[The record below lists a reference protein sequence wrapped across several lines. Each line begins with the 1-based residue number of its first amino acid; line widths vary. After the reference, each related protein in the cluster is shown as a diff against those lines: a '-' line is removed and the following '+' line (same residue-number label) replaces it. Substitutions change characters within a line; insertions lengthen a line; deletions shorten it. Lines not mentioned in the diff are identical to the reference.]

1 MSKYLTS
8 FNASNIPD
16 NQPVIIRGTV
26 ALCRIANYW
35 PADPS
40 KDRMY
45 PQQSLYIENPQILP
59 WVLESNPNSPD
70 YNDAVMQANCMVTVI
85 TMDKVTMNSQGH
97 QVYKWNNTVY
107 QNADGSTP
115 PQINLFHRTPDGGL
129 KQLQWE
135 HDLAQGV
142 NVEIMVTPKIRGKD
156 NKRKIA
162 QIGNHIII
170 NQPEIEWYTPV
181 SNQFTATALGLD
193 PSMIQSTSIPVLYPN
208 ATQPYDQQ
216 ANTAYNQ
223 PQANA
228 TQPYNQ
234 PQPNNAYGQ
243 PNVAQPYGQPQQNAT
258 QPYGQPQQ
266 NATQPYGQPNTTQP
280 YGQTNATQP
289 YGQQANNAYN
299 QPQTNAA
306 QPYGQ
311 QANTAYNQ
319 PQTNAAQPYGQTNVA
334 QPYNQP
340 QQNAYGQTQPSEN
353 FMNVPD
359 SGLPFN

>member
-107 QNADGSTP
+107 QNADSSTP
-115 PQINLFHRTPDGGL
+115 PQINLFHRLPNGDI
-129 KQLQWE
+129 KQLQWD
-135 HDLAQGV
+135 HDLAKGV

-162 QIGNHIII
+162 QIGNHVIV

-216 ANTAYNQ
+216 ANNAYNQ
-223 PQANA
+223 PNTAQ
-228 TQPYNQ
+228 QYNQ
-234 PQPNNAYGQ
+234 PNMAQPYGQPQQNAAPPYGQAQPNNAYGQ
-243 PNVAQPYGQPQQNAT
+243 PNVTQPYGQPQTTQPYGQQNATQPYGQQNTAQPYGQPQQNM
-258 QPYGQPQQ
+258 
-266 NATQPYGQPNTTQP
+266 
-280 YGQTNATQP
+280 
-289 YGQQANNAYN
+289 
-299 QPQTNAA
+299 A

-311 QANTAYNQ
+311 A
-319 PQTNAAQPYGQTNVA
+319 PQS
-334 QPYNQP
+334 QPYN
-340 QQNAYGQTQPSEN
+340 QTQPSEN

>member
-16 NQPVIIRGTV
+16 GQPIVIRGTV

-40 KDRMY
+40 QDRKY

-70 YNDAVMQANCMVTVI
+70 YNDAVMQANCMVNVI
-85 TMDKVTMNSQGH
+85 TMDKVKMNDQGH

-107 QNADGSTP
+107 KNADGSTP
-115 PQINLFHRTPDGGL
+115 PQIPLFHRTPDGGL
-129 KQLQWE
+129 KQLQWD

-162 QIGNHIII
+162 QLGNYVIV
-170 NQPEIEWYTPV
+170 NQPTIEWYSNV
-181 SNQFTATALGLD
+181 SNQFTAAALGLD
-193 PSMIQSTSIPVLYPN
+193 PSAIQTTNIPVLYPN
-208 ATQPYDQQ
+208 AYDQPQQTNNDYNQQNMTQPY
-216 ANTAYNQ
+216 AQ
-223 PQANA
+223 PQQNM
-228 TQPYNQ
+228 TQPYVQPQQNMTQPYAQPQQNVAQPYTQPQQNIAQPYTQ

-243 PNVAQPYGQPQQNAT
+243 P
-258 QPYGQPQQ
+258 
-266 NATQPYGQPNTTQP
+266 QPN
-280 YGQTNATQP
+280 NA
-289 YGQQANNAYN
+289 YGQQTT
-299 QPQTNAA
+299 QA
-306 QPYGQ
+306 QP
-311 QANTAYNQ
+311 N
-319 PQTNAAQPYGQTNVA
+319 
-334 QPYNQP
+334 
-340 QQNAYGQTQPSEN
+340 NAYGQTQPYAQPSEN
-353 FMNVPD
+353 FMNVPE